1 MSCCFD
7 ESFSLEKWF
16 SKKNCWRLS
25 LLLTLCHPYTDGY
38 FNITHIIRSF
48 IIVLFI
54 WKVFAKYQSLWQRNT
69 QRKKSFYF
77 HFLVP
82 PSGLLGAAAAE
93 MGCVCCSS
101 DNIRSGPIRSEL
113 GPCLTNHRPSLGSSC
128 GQQRGDECNAHA
140 PAFRPWNPEVH
151 PTEGPQPA
159 SYWTALTSKQPLLN
173 CPRWPLFLSMF
184 SVIRCSTWCLV
195 SYQIK
200 KKLSSHFLYI
210 FY

>member
-1 MSCCFD
+1 MRYKSKLLSGSPTWYGDTATAARCRLSSHSP
-7 ESFSLEKWF
+7 EIYVVYNFSGQLLRLVYVFPPHELLFWWVIFIRKVILE
-16 SKKNCWRLS
+16 KNCWRLS
-25 LLLTLCHPYTDGY
+25 LLLTLCHPLTDGY

-101 DNIRSGPIRSEL
+101 V
-113 GPCLTNHRPSLGSSC
+113 
-128 GQQRGDECNAHA
+128 
-140 PAFRPWNPEVH
+140 FR
-151 PTEGPQPA
+151 
-159 SYWTALTSKQPLLN
+159 
-173 CPRWPLFLSMF
+173 
-184 SVIRCSTWCLV
+184 
-195 SYQIK
+195 
-200 KKLSSHFLYI
+200 
-210 FY
+210 